1 MSEVRLLS
9 LGNLRPYMNGD
20 QSSFTLAEPFINS
33 FLKIYL
39 GREVMF
45 GDIMSAETLFAITRC
60 SYSNFKEKLVSRT
73 RPNLE
78 IALNTQKRPYLN
90 QASKNYTC
98 QRFLTKKFLE
108 TNWISNP
115 KYPSII
121 PFTWVP
127 PPPLPRESCRGF
139 LACCQILRGTKL
151 SLNIRYWIFHRLVA
165 TFTPTKVTEVSPK
178 LSLFFCAFRIA
189 QRRAMDQMPCWVW
202 AIKIR
207 PAKNAVKISLLSR
220 EHTYGEWTFCAYFK
234 QDWSSCDSLK
244 GVLTRRNKNWIR
256 RNISWLF

>member
-9 LGNLRPYMNGD
+9 LGNLRPYMSGD

-127 PPPLPRESCRGF
+127 PPPTSEGILPWLSC
-139 LACCQILRGTKL
+139 LL
-151 SLNIRYWIFHRLVA
+151 SNPKGHKIKPRYPLLNLSSTGRNFYSDEGNRSF
-165 TFTPTKVTEVSPK
+165 PK
-178 LSLFFCAFRIA
+178 IE
-189 QRRAMDQMPCWVW
+189 
-202 AIKIR
+202 
-207 PAKNAVKISLLSR
+207 SLLLC
-220 EHTYGEWTFCAYFK
+220 F
-234 QDWSSCDSLK
+234 
-244 GVLTRRNKNWIR
+244 
-256 RNISWLF
+256 